1 MDTVHQGGRDGE
13 KNIYHT
19 NTVDAVTQWEIL
31 GCVGRIHRVEF
42 ATKNGHILQRTEL
55 TREQEQIPKRLGIG
69 PPPEVEKAELVS
81 P

>member
-1 MDTVHQGGRDGE
+1 MGDPWLCR
-13 KNIYHT
+13 
-19 NTVDAVTQWEIL
+19 
-31 GCVGRIHRVEF
+31 RIHRVEF

-69 PPPEVEKAELVS
+69 PPPEVEKVELVS